1 MMYGSEGMVSAVRD
15 WCREH
20 LPELTNGYN
29 YEPTE
34 KTTLPDVVVVLDT
47 STIEFG
53 DTSFPLHALQQNVI
67 QRYDCTISF
76 MVDNGEPEPA
86 AIQLRRFADTLRA
99 QLLKDGTLG
108 QRVPVASPFVTFDY
122 TPPFVVYPD
131 GTRGREMTM
140 TISVAELA
148 EVEQ

>member
-1 MMYGSEGMVSAVRD
+1 VIGSEAVVRG
-15 WCREH
+15 
-20 LPELTNGYN
+20 LTAWARATIPALQDGYN

-34 KTTLPDVVVVLDT
+34 KATLPDVVVVLDA
-47 STIEFG
+47 SQIEYG
-53 DTSFPLHALQQNVI
+53 DTTFPLHAIQQRVV
-67 QRYDCTISF
+67 QRYDCTLSF
-76 MVDNGEPEPA
+76 MVNNEDPQHA
-86 AIQLRRFADTLRA
+86 AEELRGYGDLLRA
-99 QLLKDGTLG
+99 ELLRDGTLG

-140 TISVAELA
+140 TISIAEQA

>member
-1 MMYGSEGMVSAVRD
+1 VIGSEAIVEGLVAWVRATI
-15 WCREH
+15 
-20 LPELTNGYN
+20 PALTDGFN

-47 STIEFG
+47 STIELG
-53 DTSFPLHALQQNVI
+53 DSTFPLHAIQQRVI
-67 QRYDCTISF
+67 QRYDCTISL
-76 MVDNGEPEPA
+76 MVDNEDPGQA
-86 AIQLRRFADTLRA
+86 ATTLRSYA
-99 QLLKDGTLG
+99 DALRAELLKDGTLG

-140 TISVAELA
+140 TISVAEYA

>member
-1 MMYGSEGMVSAVRD
+1 MMFGSDGMVTAIRD
-15 WCREH
+15 WCREQI
-20 LPELTNGYN
+20 PELENGYN
-29 YEPTE
+29 FEPTE
-34 KTTLPDVVVVLDT
+34 KTVLPDVVVVLDT
-47 STIEFG
+47 SSVEFG
-53 DTSFPLHALQQNVI
+53 DSSFPLVALQQNVI

-76 MVDNGEPEPA
+76 MVDNTDPGPA
-86 AIQLRRFADTLRA
+86 AEQLRRFADTLRA

>member
-1 MMYGSEGMVSAVRD
+1 MMGSEAIVQGIVD
-15 WCREH
+15 WCRATI
-20 LPELTNGYN
+20 PELQNGYH
-29 YEPTE
+29 YEPME

-47 STIEFG
+47 SQVELGNT
-53 DTSFPLHALQQNVI
+53 TFPLHAIQQRVI
-67 QRYDCTISF
+67 QRYDCTVSL
-76 MVDNGEPEPA
+76 MVENEDPESA
-86 AIQLRRFADTLRA
+86 SERLRTYADGLRS
-99 QLLKDGTLG
+99 QLLRDGTLG

-140 TISVAELA
+140 TISVAEYA

>member
-1 MMYGSEGMVSAVRD
+1 LIGSEAIVTGLVS
-15 WCREH
+15 WCRESI
-20 LPELTNGYN
+20 PELLDGFH

-34 KTTLPDVVVVLDT
+34 KTVLPDVVVILDA
-47 STIEFG
+47 SNIELG
-53 DTSFPLHALQQNVI
+53 DASFPLHAIQERVI
-67 QRYDCTISF
+67 QRYDCTLSL
-76 MVDNGEPEPA
+76 MVDNEDPQTA
-86 AIQLRRFADTLRA
+86 AETLRRYADTLRA
-99 QLLKDGTLG
+99 ELLKDGTLG

-140 TISVAELA
+140 TISVAEYV